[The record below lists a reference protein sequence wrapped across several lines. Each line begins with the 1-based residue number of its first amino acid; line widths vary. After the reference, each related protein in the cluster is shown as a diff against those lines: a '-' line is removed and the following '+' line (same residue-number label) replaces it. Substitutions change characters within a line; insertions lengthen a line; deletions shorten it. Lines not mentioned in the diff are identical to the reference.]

1 MTGAAGLPPEQEAVR
16 RLLADA
22 RHDAPA
28 PPEVVSRLA
37 ETLDSLVAE
46 RGAAPSPGP
55 RPADVA
61 DTTTGTGTG
70 TGTTTRTAPVVDL
83 AARRRRRAGLGL
95 LAAAAVVVAGVALG
109 QGLTTSG
116 DSASDAGA
124 GTSAAQEAP
133 SAGSEGTAPEQ
144 QDSTELDAESGAAG
158 VGPELLKSPA
168 AGQVP
173 EIALDDPALADV
185 LAGLRPLA
193 LPRSASLG
201 TADAL
206 GGCALPALGAGR
218 RVALTVDGQVGT
230 AVFRRPTGA
239 TQRVDV
245 FTCGAEAPVQ
255 TVTLPAP

>member
-28 PPEVVSRLA
+28 PPEVVARLA

-46 RGAAPSPGP
+46 RDAAPATGP
-55 RPADVA
+55 RPVDV
-61 DTTTGTGTG
+61 DDS
-70 TGTTTRTAPVVDL
+70 TTTRTAPVVDL
-83 AARRRRRAGLGL
+83 AVRRRRRAGVGL
-95 LAAAAVVVAGVALG
+95 LAAAAVVVAGVAIG
-109 QGLTTSG
+109 QGLPTSG
-116 DSASDAGA
+116 DTASDGGA
-124 GTSAAQEAP
+124 DASTAQEAP
-133 SAGSEGTAPEQ
+133 AAGSERTAPEA
-144 QDSTELDAESGAAG
+144 QDSTELDAQSGAAG

-173 EIALDDPALADV
+173 EIDLGDPALADV

-206 GGCALPALGAGR
+206 SGCALPALGAGR
-218 RVALTVDGQVGT
+218 RVVLTVDGEVGT

-245 FTCGAEAPVQ
+245 FTCGADAPVQ

>member
-28 PPEVVSRLA
+28 PPEVVARLA

-61 DTTTGTGTG
+61 GTTTGTD
-70 TGTTTRTAPVVDL
+70 TTTRTAPVVDL

-109 QGLTTSG
+109 QGLPTSG

-124 GTSAAQEAP
+124 GTTAAQDAP
-133 SAGSEGTAPEQ
+133 AAGSERTAPEL
-144 QDSTELDAESGAAG
+144 QDSTELDAESGPAG

-218 RVALTVDGQVGT
+218 RVVLTVDGQVGT

-245 FTCGAEAPVQ
+245 FTCGADAPVQ